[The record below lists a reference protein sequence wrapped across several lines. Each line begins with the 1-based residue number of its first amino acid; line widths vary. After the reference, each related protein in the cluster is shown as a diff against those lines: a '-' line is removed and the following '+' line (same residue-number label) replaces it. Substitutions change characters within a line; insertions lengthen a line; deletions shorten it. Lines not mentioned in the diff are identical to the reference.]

1 MRWHGERKVKKG
13 LIRHPAD
20 SEAWQDF
27 EKNFLILHKT
37 FQMCVLDWPQ
47 MVSTLL
53 GMLLFLIALGQL
65 S

>member
-27 EKNFLILHKT
+27 DKKIPDFAQDVRNVH
-37 FQMCVLDWPQ
+37 
-47 MVSTLL
+47 L
-53 GMLLFLIALGQL
+53 GLATDGFNPLELLLFRIALGQL